1 MLYFECMRFLT
12 TGRPSIRYGVIIDIG
27 SGSVLMSIVA
37 SADNKS
43 HPNIIWA
50 KREYAPLRKKASI
63 NDSAKNVLT
72 SLVNAILSFEGEGRR
87 ALEEAVGYKKL
98 TEVQVTIAAPW
109 SYTITKNISYSHTEP
124 FSLSPELV
132 DELLRTAN
140 QQVEKDIQKNESA
153 NELGLSVIARSTAGL
168 QANGYTILDTNN
180 QTAKNLT
187 VVDISVV
194 TLDYMVNAIKEAC
207 AKVLPGSGLHLNSF
221 ILVYFNI
228 VKQLFPIAQEF
239 CLIDVTYEATELGI
253 IRNGI
258 LNYTTHTPFGD
269 FSLARELADI
279 LKITLG
285 EAFGYLQTADP
296 LVLLTDR
303 PKETIDEVKALFD
316 AYQKRLAALFL
327 ETGDTLSIPKKIYL
341 HCDRQTEDFFLNQI
355 KEAAAQVTHSNHSI
369 YLIAKELLTKKYSA
383 EISKNQKNAIID
395 TALLISAQFF
405 HMKDLQA
412 KIEYF

>member
-12 TGRPSIRYGVIIDIG
+12 TDRSSIRYGVIIDIG
-27 SGSVLMSIVA
+27 SGSVLMSIVE
-37 SADNKS
+37 SADNKT
-43 HPNIIWA
+43 HPNIIWS
-50 KREYAPLRKKASI
+50 KREYAPLRENASM

-72 SLVNAILSFEGEGRR
+72 SLVNVMLSFEGEGRKT
-87 ALEEAVGYKKL
+87 LEEAVGYKKL

-124 FSLSPELV
+124 FTLSPELV

-168 QANGYTILDTNN
+168 QANGYTILNTNN

-187 VVDISVV
+187 VMDITVV
-194 TLDYMVNAIKEAC
+194 TQDYMVNAIKEAC
-207 AKVLPGSGLHLNSF
+207 AKVLPSSDLHLSSF
-221 ILVYFNI
+221 ILIYFYI
-228 VKQLFPIAQEF
+228 VKQLFPITQEF

-253 IRNGI
+253 VRNGI

-269 FSLARELADI
+269 FSLARELAKI

-296 LVLLTDR
+296 LILLTDR
-303 PKETIDEVKALFD
+303 PKETIDEVKALFGQ
-316 AYQKRLAALFL
+316 YQKRLTALFL

-341 HCDRQTEDFFLNQI
+341 HSDRQTEDFFLNQI
-355 KEAAAQVTHSNHSI
+355 KEASTQATHTSHSI
-369 YLIAKELLTKKYSA
+369 YLIAKELLTNKYST
-383 EISKNQKNAIID
+383 EMSKDKKSVIID